1 MKNVIKTLLY
11 MSTASIRMNC
21 KYPGI
26 ICNDNKKEKNK
37 RKIHKCQLQIHYCHC
52 MHINQAH
59 LAHLNNFFFAVNT
72 FQPQCEMFLF
82 FHSFLT
88 HYFASATINR
98 LKWDK
103 ERKNCD
109 AFTIFSFRF
118 GVRRKHISTLT
129 FSFPIISTCNL
140 SAWKRPKCFSI
151 YFKFLRCL

>member
-82 FHSFLT
+82 FSLIFNSLFCICDHKSFKMRQRKEKLWCFYHIFFSFWGQT
-88 HYFASATINR
+88 KAYFNFNFQFSHYFH
-98 LKWDK
+98 L
-103 ERKNCD
+103 
-109 AFTIFSFRF
+109 
-118 GVRRKHISTLT
+118 
-129 FSFPIISTCNL
+129 
-140 SAWKRPKCFSI
+140 
-151 YFKFLRCL
+151 